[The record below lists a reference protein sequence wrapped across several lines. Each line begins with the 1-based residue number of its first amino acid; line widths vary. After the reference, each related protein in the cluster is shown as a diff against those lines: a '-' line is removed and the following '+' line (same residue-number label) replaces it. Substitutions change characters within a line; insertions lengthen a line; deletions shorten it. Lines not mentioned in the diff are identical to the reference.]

1 MEALKRE
8 NCSISYCV
16 YDHPTEITEDQESY
30 TSQGGQPIGPQ
41 LVAWGPSVILAK
53 SKQVHLFLSHSQS
66 QRGLQG
72 HSCTPSQ
79 PHSSLTTILQNSTR
93 L

>member
-30 TSQGGQPIGPQ
+30 TSQGGQPTGPQ

-53 SKQVHLFLSHSQS
+53 SKQAHLFLSHSQS

-72 HSCTPSQ
+72 TQ
-79 PHSSLTTILQNSTR
+79 LYSLPASFQSYHHFTKWH
-93 L
+93 